1 MGTGE
6 EEGRGLT
13 KGEPEGEGVTKR
25 EGKGQRLTLCL
36 CGKRRWSEGQ
46 GASRKDVPRKE
57 EKRIYEYLS

>member
-36 CGKRRWSEGQ
+36 CGKLRWSEGQ
-46 GASRKDVPRKE
+46 GASEGGRKRK
-57 EKRIYEYLS
+57 RGRR